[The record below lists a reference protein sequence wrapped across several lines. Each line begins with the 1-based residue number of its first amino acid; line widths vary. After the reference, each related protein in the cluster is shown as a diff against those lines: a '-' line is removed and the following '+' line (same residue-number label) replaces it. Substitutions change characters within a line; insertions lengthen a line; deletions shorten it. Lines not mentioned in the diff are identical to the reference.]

1 MAESSS
7 SPSAANGNG
16 GDSASA
22 NIDAFDDI
30 AALATVNMKTLVEN
44 QSDIE
49 AGLSGV
55 CAGFDDR
62 LKALSRVENLFYSLH
77 GEFQSLEQH
86 DIDAVQRLADLEG
99 SRDRLKERL
108 EKTTGAL
115 GKEETS
121 RWKSQVENEDLK
133 REVARLTKE
142 ADRLGKMLEEEIVAK
157 EQAHAQLETY
167 SDSKETD
174 SALVKRLRD
183 QLKQSMPASQ
193 VQQLL
198 QAAEARVG
206 QICDSTKR
214 KLNKMQVEL
223 AKKQMENKKLR
234 DQLEKASVEKVDGRL
249 KDEILL
255 RKRAEA
261 RANDAVKKAKILE
274 ERCNAVENETG
285 ALRQMLKEAKEGLG
299 VMRTIARIRD
309 TDVRGQGTSIGFDAV
324 AKKIDRV
331 TSHVNAR
338 AVKAKQQKNK
348 STTSG
353 RLLVPTAPKMRKK
366 THHRPEIYGGLQESK
381 SAVLL
386 KNFFETRR

>member
-1 MAESSS
+1 M
-7 SPSAANGNG
+7 
-16 GDSASA
+16 
-22 NIDAFDDI
+22 
-30 AALATVNMKTLVEN
+30 
-44 QSDIE
+44 
-49 AGLSGV
+49 
-55 CAGFDDR
+55 
-62 LKALSRVENLFYSLH
+62 
-77 GEFQSLEQH
+77 
-86 DIDAVQRLADLEG
+86 
-99 SRDRLKERL
+99 
-108 EKTTGAL
+108 
-115 GKEETS
+115 
-121 RWKSQVENEDLK
+121 
-133 REVARLTKE
+133 
-142 ADRLGKMLEEEIVAK
+142 
-157 EQAHAQLETY
+157 
-167 SDSKETD
+167 
-174 SALVKRLRD
+174 
-183 QLKQSMPASQ
+183 
-193 VQQLL
+193 
-198 QAAEARVG
+198 G

-366 THHRPEIYGGLQESK
+366 THHRPEI
-381 SAVLL
+381 
-386 KNFFETRR
+386 